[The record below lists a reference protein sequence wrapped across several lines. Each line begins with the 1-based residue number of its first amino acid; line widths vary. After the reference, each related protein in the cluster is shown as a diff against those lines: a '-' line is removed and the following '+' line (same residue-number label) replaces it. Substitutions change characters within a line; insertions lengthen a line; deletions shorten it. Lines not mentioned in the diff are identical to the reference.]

1 MCPLRDTATI
11 VTIVALFTAVI
22 LIGIA
27 EKRIKD
33 PKLLKI
39 LKITDWTLTAGM
51 FGYVAWV
58 LLKSR
63 GII

>member
-1 MCPLRDTATI
+1 MCPLQDNFTI
-11 VTIVALFTAVI
+11 VTIITLFAAVI

-33 PKLLKI
+33 KKLLKI
-39 LKITDWTLTAGM
+39 LKITDWTLTIGM
-51 FGYVAWV
+51 LGYVAWIV
-58 LLKSR
+58 LKSR

>member
-1 MCPLRDTATI
+1 MIT
-11 VTIVALFTAVI
+11 LFAAVI

-33 PKLLKI
+33 KKLLKI
-39 LKITDWTLTAGM
+39 LKITDWTLTIAM
-51 FGYVAWV
+51 IGYVAWIV
-58 LLKSR
+58 LKSR

>member
-27 EKRIKD
+27 EKRI
-33 PKLLKI
+33 PY
-39 LKITDWTLTAGM
+39 TQ
-51 FGYVAWV
+51 
-58 LLKSR
+58 LKSKKHFS
-63 GII
+63 I